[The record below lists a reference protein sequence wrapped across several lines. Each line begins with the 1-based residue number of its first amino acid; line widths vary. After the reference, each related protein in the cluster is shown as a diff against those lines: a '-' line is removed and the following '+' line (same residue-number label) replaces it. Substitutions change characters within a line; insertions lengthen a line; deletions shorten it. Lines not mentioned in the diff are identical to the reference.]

1 MRWVGSGLVRSEN
14 IALGWVI
21 KKVGWVGLG
30 PASLTHIHI
39 VLRRTCA
46 AESITVK
53 SCSATTVEAARCIAA
68 VRENTAAS
76 VGNLALIDICKQSQR
91 AFKYGYVKTVF
102 NVEQLL
108 QNYNDNLLTKA
119 TYENH
124 AMHHLLPSFK
134 YTCYNLRS
142 HGHGLTVSLVKSE
155 LHKNILSTEFYLVSV
170 IRFLWLL
177 SY

>member
-1 MRWVGSGLVRSEN
+1 MVVLGWVGSCSFGN

-21 KKVGWVGLG
+21 KKVGWVGSG
-30 PASLTHIHI
+30 RASWTHIHLGPII

-53 SCSATTVEAARCIAA
+53 SFSATTVEAARCIAA

-91 AFKYGYVKTVF
+91 ALKYGYVKTVF

-108 QNYNDNLLTKA
+108 QNYIDNLLTKA

-155 LHKNILSTEFYLVSV
+155 LHKTFYQQSF
-170 IRFLWLL
+170 I
-177 SY
+177 